1 MYRSILHAEIEPPS
15 KSISASGQFLY
26 AGWTFKVFGDVNDV
40 VRKGAHV
47 PPRLALSD
55 NTMITYKERRSCSS

>member
-1 MYRSILHAEIEPPS
+1 MQKL

-26 AGWTFKVFGDVNDV
+26 AGWTFKVFGDV

-47 PPRLALSD
+47 PPRLAARVPAHTLSD
-55 NTMITYKERRSCSS
+55 NTITYKERRSCSS